1 MTEKTTADVRFFAGA
16 AHAFGTSE
24 QRVEFEGTTLG
35 DLLEALRSGGISEA
49 GPDAGEVLGRCSF
62 LVNAVS
68 ENDPKARLVASEGG
82 TIRVDVLPP
91 FAGG

>member
-35 DLLEALRSGGISEA
+35 LSLIH
-49 GPDAGEVLGRCSF
+49 
-62 LVNAVS
+62 
-68 ENDPKARLVASEGG
+68 
-82 TIRVDVLPP
+82 I
-91 FAGG
+91 

>member
-1 MTEKTTADVRFFAGA
+1 MIEKTTADVRFFAGA

-35 DLLEALRSGGISEA
+35 DLLDALRSVAIAGA

-68 ENDPKARLVASEGG
+68 ENDQKAHLVASESG